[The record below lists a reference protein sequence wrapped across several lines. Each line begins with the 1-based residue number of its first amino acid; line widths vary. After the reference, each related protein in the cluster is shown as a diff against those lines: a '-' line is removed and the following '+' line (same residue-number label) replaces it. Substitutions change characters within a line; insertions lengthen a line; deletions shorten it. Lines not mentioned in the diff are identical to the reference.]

1 MNVQTILK
9 QQAAQQQAVSKARA
23 ETRRLVTRDDHLT
36 YMDVRALVAALPF
49 VPFAQTEQVARAVYA
64 AEVRS

>member
-23 ETRRLVTRDDHLT
+23 ETRRAIARDDLT